1 MEKDEIE
8 LEKGLSLD
16 VVKNISKIKNEP
28 EWMLEFRIKSYK
40 QFEKMS
46 MPSFGPK
53 LDINFN
59 NISYYKRIND
69 KVFNNW
75 ESVRCDVKNTFDN
88 IANNIK
94 NWWQNDVSPW
104 FTVERWSQLGENVK
118 SSLSSKWSSFTS
130 WWQSTG
136 IPNWWDKNVS
146 PWFTKEKW
154 SSFGEVIRSSLTEKW
169 SAFSTWWSG
178 TGIPNWWNNNVAP
191 WFTVNKWQNFGN
203 NMKNGIQTMWQSF
216 TSWWQNTG
224 IPSWWN
230 NNVAPWFTVNR
241 WQSVTDGIRQG
252 LVNVWN
258 NARNWWNNNNIL
270 SQIRTSFPDILGG
283 IQYIWG
289 VVKSWWDRNVRL
301 TIPSL
306 NLRVEYTTR
315 GLNSLQK
322 AITKVLNLP
331 GWPSLKFFANGGYP
345 RTADL
350 FWANENGVPELVGTM
365 GGRTAVAS
373 GTEITG
379 ISDAIY
385 GTGNV
390 EIQLLQEQNRLLRQ
404 LLAKDTGISANDL
417 FNSVRNSSK
426 DYTARTGRP
435 AFDF

>member
-1 MEKDEIE
+1 
-8 LEKGLSLD
+8 
-16 VVKNISKIKNEP
+16 
-28 EWMLEFRIKSYK
+28 
-40 QFEKMS
+40 
-46 MPSFGPK
+46 
-53 LDINFN
+53 
-59 NISYYKRIND
+59 
-69 KVFNNW
+69 
-75 ESVRCDVKNTFDN
+75 
-88 IANNIK
+88 
-94 NWWQNDVSPW
+94 
-104 FTVERWSQLGENVK
+104 
-118 SSLSSKWSSFTS
+118 
-130 WWQSTG
+130 
-136 IPNWWDKNVS
+136 
-146 PWFTKEKW
+146 
-154 SSFGEVIRSSLTEKW
+154 
-169 SAFSTWWSG
+169 
-178 TGIPNWWNNNVAP
+178 
-191 WFTVNKWQNFGN
+191 
-203 NMKNGIQTMWQSF
+203 MKNGIQTMWQSF

-283 IQYIWG
+283 IKYIWG